1 MLGICKVKAA
11 RGGVELCE
19 GLEVPEPAPGEI
31 KLKVGATGICGTD
44 LHIYHWVPWAASQI
58 KVPQILG
65 HEISGHVEAV
75 GPGVT
80 GIKQGDLVSLES
92 HIFCGNCHQCLTG
105 KAHLCSQLHYPGI
118 DRPGGLAEYVCV
130 PARIAWVHRV
140 PVSMQ
145 VAAMFEPF
153 GIAVQACL
161 EGCGVSGQDV
171 LITGCGP
178 IGLMAVAAA
187 RALGA
192 ARVIATDLTTPRLQA
207 AASMGADRVINV
219 EEEDPVAVV
228 MDLTGRKGVDVAMEY
243 SGQERALSQ
252 AIEALTR
259 GGDLRLIGAPDNPV
273 NLDLNRII
281 LKGINVQGIHGRKIF
296 HSWSHASRLVYS
308 GKVDLRPLVS
318 HVLPLRNGVRAFDL
332 IERGEAVKILIQPEG

>member
-1 MLGICKVKAA
+1 
-11 RGGVELCE
+11 VELCE
-19 GLEVPEPAPGEI
+19 NLPVQEPAAGEI

-44 LHIYHWVPWAASQI
+44 LHIYHWVPWAARQI

-65 HEISGHVEAV
+65 HEIAGRVVALGE
-75 GPGVT
+75 GVT
-80 GIKQGDLVSLES
+80 GIAIGDLVSLES
-92 HIFCGNCHQCLTG
+92 HIFCGHCHQCLTG
-105 KAHLCSQLHYPGI
+105 KAHLCSQLHYPGV

-130 PARIAWVHRV
+130 PARIAWVHRA
-140 PVSMQ
+140 PISQQ

-153 GIAVQACL
+153 GIAVQAGL
-161 EGCGVSGQDV
+161 EGTGVSGQDV

-178 IGLMAVAAA
+178 IGLMAVAVA

-192 ARVIATDLTTPRLQA
+192 AQVIATDLTAPRLRA
-207 AASMGADRVINV
+207 AAAMGADRVV
-219 EEEDPVAVV
+219 DVSKEDPVAAV
-228 MDLTGRKGVDVAMEY
+228 MDLTGNKGVDVAMEY
-243 SGQERALSQ
+243 SGQEKALSQ

-273 NLDLNRII
+273 TLDLNRII

-308 GKVDLRPLVS
+308 GKVDLQPLVS
-318 HVLPLRNGVRAFDL
+318 HVLPLREGVRAFDL
-332 IERGEAVKILIQPEG
+332 IERGEAVKVLVQPEG